1 MDTPEE
7 PKPKPKLK
15 QPPEDM
21 EQVRHTI
28 MRLSSM
34 ADLIGLRTYIIK
46 RTPKGKSR
54 EPDPWAHTRAY
65 MQMYADPA
73 NADALIELLK
83 GAGCSNEL
91 QAVRWLLTH
100 DELVP

>member
-1 MDTPEE
+1 M
-7 PKPKPKLK
+7 
-15 QPPEDM
+15 Q
-21 EQVRHTI
+21 
-28 MRLSSM
+28 LSDM

-65 MQMYADPA
+65 MQSYANQD
-73 NADALIELLK
+73 NTDALIELFK
-83 GAGCSNEL
+83 GVGCTNDV
-91 QAVRWLLTH
+91 QAVHWLLKH